1 MTTNVGGVG
10 ILLQRS
16 LAAYRLALA
25 ALVAGF
31 ARVFSHASLPMVS
44 AYFGYGIV
52 AMFLS
57 AVTARIRK
65 MLD

>member
-1 MTTNVGGVG
+1 MPSVFKYLVSVTVWVLFFFG
-10 ILLQRS
+10 
-16 LAAYRLALA
+16 LA

-31 ARVFSHASLPMVS
+31 ARAFSHANLAMVS

-65 MLD
+65 TLD